1 MSKPETHSIQDWH
14 REDIKAAIRK
24 QGITVADLARANGYD
39 NPSTFA
45 NVFRM
50 PYPKVERIIAK
61 FLGKKPEEIWP
72 SRYKDKPNPKFNT
85 VVASHKLPQRVA

>member
-1 MSKPETHSIQDWH
+1 MSELKAHSNKDWH

-24 QGITVADLARANGYD
+24 HDISVADLARANGYN

-61 FLGKKPEEIWP
+61 FLGAQPEEIWP
-72 SRYKDKPNPKFNT
+72 SRYQEKRFPKFNT
-85 VVASHKLPQRVA
+85 VMTTHKTARKVA